1 MKKGFGWFFVIL
13 GALNVFR
20 GFAMISQNVVNGGG
34 ILFFG
39 IGFIGLGIWMINS
52 SKPKDDN
59 NLPTK
64 SDSNLPSQNN

>member
-20 GFAMISQNVVNGGG
+20 GFAMISQSVGNGGG

-39 IGFIGLGIWMINS
+39 IGFIGLGIWMISS

-64 SDSNLPSQNN
+64 SDSNLPTQNN

>member
-1 MKKGFGWFFVIL
+1 MKKGFGWFFLIL

-20 GFAMISQNVVNGGG
+20 GFAMISQNVGNGGG

-52 SKPKDDN
+52 SKP
-59 NLPTK
+59 
-64 SDSNLPSQNN
+64 